1 MPLFSGPPSFC
12 NAFHSYCTSPQISV
26 EYQLSCLKET
36 PRETE
41 RNECFVLVPNIGGLN
56 IRNVSRDKGKRKQV
70 LLEKACQGLGKKTKT
85 KKMTKSGLQIR
96 LRPIPVRDLYRLLIG
111 PPSIRFKTSVIT
123 SGKVISTEGALRLS
137 TTFDNHPIQ
146 PTPIVQPT
154 KNLLSSKQAL
164 D

>member
-56 IRNVSRDKGKRKQV
+56 IRNVSRDKGKSKQL
-70 LLEKACQGLGKKTKT
+70 LLEKAC
-85 KKMTKSGLQIR
+85 
-96 LRPIPVRDLYRLLIG
+96 
-111 PPSIRFKTSVIT
+111 
-123 SGKVISTEGALRLS
+123 
-137 TTFDNHPIQ
+137 
-146 PTPIVQPT
+146 
-154 KNLLSSKQAL
+154 
-164 D
+164 